1 MAAETIQTRSR
12 WNLARY
18 LRPYWIA
25 AILAPLSMVVEVAM
39 DLSQP
44 YLLQRIVDVGIAQLD
59 MTVILHTGLLM
70 IGLALVGALGGI
82 GSTIFAVR
90 ASVGFGTDVRS
101 ALYRKVQS
109 LSFGNLDRLG
119 TGPLVIRLTNDVA
132 QVQDVVLIAL
142 RILVRAPLQFV
153 GSLIMA
159 VVTSPRLALILL
171 VLGPFVI
178 GLLVWA
184 VRSSRPLYAKL
195 QRRLDR
201 LNTVIQENL
210 SGVRLV
216 KAFVR
221 VDYEQQQFGARND
234 SLMEQTISAIRLV
247 AVVMPAMMLIINLGI
262 AAVIWFGGVR
272 VIRQDLQVGQIMAF
286 VNYLLTTLF
295 SLMMVGMLL
304 MRIFRAIASADRIQD
319 VLDSQPEVGAPSS
332 PVSLPVPKGQLAFEQ
347 VTFSYDGNTAE
358 PVLRDVSFSV
368 EPGQMVAILGATG
381 SGKSSLVH
389 LIPRF
394 YDVTS
399 GRVMIDGVDV
409 RDLNKSVLREQ
420 VGIALQESILF
431 SGTIR
436 DNIRY
441 GRPGASDEEV
451 VAAARAT
458 QAHEFITQFPDGYDT
473 VLGQRGVNVSG
484 GQKQRIAIARALL
497 TRPSVLILDDSTS
510 SVDVETEARIQD
522 ALSESLAGRTSL
534 VVAQRIS
541 TVLAADKIL
550 VLDGGTLVAEG
561 THRELLSSSPI
572 YREIYES
579 QLGNG
584 PVNNVPG

>member
-1 MAAETIQTRSR
+1 MM
-12 WNLARY
+12 L
-18 LRPYWIA
+18 
-25 AILAPLSMVVEVAM
+25 EVGM
-39 DLSQP
+39 DLAQP

-59 MTVILHTGLLM
+59 MAVVLHTGLLM
-70 IGLALVGALGGI
+70 IGLAFLGAVGGI

-90 ASVGFGTDVRS
+90 ASVSFGADVRS
-101 ALYRKVQS
+101 ALFRKVLS

-142 RILVRAPLQFV
+142 RILVRAPLQLV

-159 VVTSPRLALILL
+159 VITSPRLALIVL
-171 VLGPFVI
+171 VLGPILMAMLFWV
-178 GLLVWA
+178 
-184 VRSSRPLYAKL
+184 VRRSQPVYAEV

-201 LNTVIQENL
+201 LNTVVQENL
-210 SGVRLV
+210 AGVRLV

-221 VDYEQQQFGARND
+221 ADHEQQQFGVSND
-234 SLMEQTISAIRLV
+234 SLMEQTISAARLV
-247 AVVMPAMMLIINLGI
+247 AIVMPVMMLVVNLGI
-262 AAVIWFGGVR
+262 AAVIWFGGNMVLGG
-272 VIRQDLQVGQIMAF
+272 DLQVGKIMAF

-295 SLMMVGMLL
+295 SLMMLGMLL
-304 MRIFRAIASADRIQD
+304 MRVLRALASADRIQE
-319 VLDSQPEVGAPSS
+319 VLDSEPDIAECPS
-332 PVSLPVPKGQLAFEQ
+332 PVLSYLPSGRVAFEQ
-347 VTFSYDGNTAE
+347 VTFDYRANGGE
-358 PVLRDVSFSV
+358 PVLRDVSFSI
-368 EPGQMVAILGATG
+368 EPGQMVAVLGATG

-399 GRVMIDGVDV
+399 GRVTIDGVDV
-409 RDLNKSVLREQ
+409 RDLDQSALTGQ
-420 VGIALQESILF
+420 VSIALQESLLF

-441 GRPGASDEEV
+441 GRPEATDEEV
-451 VAAARAT
+451 VATARAA
-458 QAHEFITQFPDGYDT
+458 QAHEFITQFPEGYDT
-473 VLGQRGVNVSG
+473 VLGQRGVNISG

-497 TRPSVLILDDSTS
+497 AQPRVLILDDSTS
-510 SVDVETEARIQD
+510 AVDVETEARIQD
-522 ALSESLAGRTSL
+522 ALSESLKGCTSL
-534 VVAQRIS
+534 IVAQRIS

-550 VLDGGTLVAEG
+550 VLDEGAVAAEG
-561 THRELLSSSPI
+561 THAELLERSPI

-584 PVNNVPG
+584 WVNHVPG

>member
-1 MAAETIQTRSR
+1 MAAELTQTRSR

-18 LRPYWIA
+18 LRPYRIA
-25 AILAPLSMVVEVAM
+25 AMLAPLSMVVEVAM
-39 DLSQP
+39 DLAQP

-59 MTVILHTGLLM
+59 MAVILNTGLLM
-70 IGLALVGALGGI
+70 IGLALVGAMGGV
-82 GSTIFAVR
+82 GSTIFAVQ

-101 ALYRKVQS
+101 ALFRKVQS

-142 RILVRAPLQFV
+142 RILVRAPLLFA
-153 GSLIMA
+153 GSLFMA

-178 GLLVWA
+178 GMLVWV
-184 VRSSRPLYAKL
+184 VRRSHPLYAEV

-201 LNTVIQENL
+201 LNTLIQENL
-210 SGVRLV
+210 AGVRLV

-221 VDYEQQQFGARND
+221 ADYEQQRFRAGND
-234 SLMEQTISAIRLV
+234 SLTEQTISAIRLV
-247 AVVMPAMMLIINLGI
+247 AVVMPAMMLTVNLGI
-262 AAVIWFGGVR
+262 AGVIWFGGVQVFR
-272 VIRQDLQVGQIMAF
+272 GSLQVGQILAF
-286 VNYLLTTLF
+286 VNYLLSTLF
-295 SLMMVGMLL
+295 SLMMLGMLL
-304 MRIFRAIASADRIQD
+304 MRLFRAIASADRIQAI
-319 VLDSQPEVGAPSS
+319 LDSQPEIGDPSNPIS
-332 PVSLPVPKGQLAFEQ
+332 PPVLKGRVAFEQ
-347 VTFSYDGNTAE
+347 VTFSYDGNAGE

-389 LIPRF
+389 LIARF

-409 RDLNKSVLREQ
+409 RDLDKAALRKQ

-441 GRPGASDEEV
+441 GSPDASDEEV
-451 VAAARAT
+451 VAAARAA
-458 QAHEFITQFPDGYDT
+458 QAHEFITHLPEGYDT
-473 VLGQRGVNVSG
+473 ILGQRGVNVSG

-497 TRPSVLILDDSTS
+497 TQPAVLILDDSTS
-510 SVDVETEARIQD
+510 AVDVETEARIQD
-522 ALSESLAGRTSL
+522 ALSESLASCTGF

-541 TVLAADKIL
+541 TVLSADRIL
-550 VLDGGTLVAEG
+550 VLDEGAIVAQG
-561 THRELLSSSPI
+561 THSELLSSSPI

-579 QLGNG
+579 QLGDG
-584 PVNNVPG
+584 LVNRVPG